1 MIVIQKKKNV
11 YHMQVKLTIN
21 IYKPSDINL
30 HHIFNSIEL
39 GFSGLP
45 FSISTLNFT

>member
-1 MIVIQKKKNV
+1 MIVIKKKNV
-11 YHMQVKLTIN
+11 FHIEVKLTIN